1 MTQKQSLLDQV
12 QRNIQT
18 GKMDGSWIITG
29 GYDHEKKRFAL
40 DICSM
45 LFKQNINE
53 YSTFHPDIKWLEC
66 SLTDEAKRDIQK
78 TILAGKA
85 VQIPTDAPRKR
96 DISVDDV
103 REGIQ
108 FLSLKPGENG
118 WRVLIINPA
127 DKMNESAANA
137 LLKVLEEPSLHCVI
151 LLLCQNMG
159 KLLPTIK
166 SRCRKMTLA
175 PMTATELSNRL
186 HTLYPALSADDL
198 RGIIS
203 LSDCSLGLA
212 RDICEHDGVALYQS
226 MRSVF
231 TAGRNAS
238 SDAIKALVDQ
248 VGDDT
253 IRYQLLQKF
262 ILDFVA
268 DCARENALTQPFLA
282 EDFLDIFQ
290 ELSQQFSDIKRISLD
305 KNQVL
310 QAALFKVA
318 GAFS

>member
-1 MTQKQSLLDQV
+1 
-12 QRNIQT
+12 
-18 GKMDGSWIITG
+18 
-29 GYDHEKKRFAL
+29 
-40 DICSM
+40 
-45 LFKQNINE
+45 
-53 YSTFHPDIKWLEC
+53 
-66 SLTDEAKRDIQK
+66 
-78 TILAGKA
+78 
-85 VQIPTDAPRKR
+85 
-96 DISVDDV
+96 
-103 REGIQ
+103 
-108 FLSLKPGENG
+108 
-118 WRVLIINPA
+118 
-127 DKMNESAANA
+127 
-137 LLKVLEEPSLHCVI
+137 
-151 LLLCQNMG
+151 
-159 KLLPTIK
+159 
-166 SRCRKMTLA
+166 
-175 PMTATELSNRL
+175 
-186 HTLYPALSADDL
+186 
-198 RGIIS
+198 
-203 LSDCSLGLA
+203 
-212 RDICEHDGVALYQS
+212 